1 MFKNL
6 GLQMY
11 TVRDYLIDPEF
22 ADLSFRR
29 LRELGYTETQLA
41 GHDSIDAKL
50 FGELLAK
57 NGIRVIGDHCS
68 LDDILNRPEETMAKY
83 RMWGTTNLGIGG
95 IPHEARSGVKE
106 LAKFIDTY
114 NKAAEIYA
122 KEGFKLT
129 FHNHNYE
136 FEPIDGAKIPME
148 FFAEEFDPNNISFV
162 LDTCWVAAGGADV
175 RAWMERLAG
184 RIDILHL
191 KDLAATR
198 VVNARS
204 PEFNVTE
211 IGNGNLYWDGIMETA
226 EKIGVKH
233 YVVEQDNNF
242 KGNAFNSL
250 RMSAEFLKKYQK

>member
-1 MFKNL
+1 MFQKL
-6 GLQMY
+6 GVQLF
-11 TVRDYLIDPEF
+11 TIRDYMMDPEF

-29 LRELGYTETQLA
+29 LREMGYTEAQAA
-41 GHDSIDAKL
+41 GNAFDAKL

-57 NGIRVIGDHCS
+57 NGIRIVGNHYNFDAIV
-68 LDDILNRPEETMAKY
+68 NRPEETMELH
-83 RMWGTTNLGIGG
+83 RMWGTTNVGIGG

-106 LAKFIDTY
+106 MKKFIDLF
-114 NKAAEIYA
+114 NKTAEIYA

-136 FEPIDGAKIPME
+136 FEPIDGRKTPME

-175 RAWMERLAG
+175 REWMERLAG

-191 KDLAATR
+191 KDLVATR

-211 IGNGNLYWDGIMETA
+211 IGNGGLYWDGIMETA

-242 KGNAFNSL
+242 IDTPFESL
-250 RMSAEFLKKYQK
+250 RISADFLKKYQK

>member
-1 MFKNL
+1 MFQNL
-6 GLQMY
+6 GLQMF
-11 TVRDYLIDPEF
+11 TVRDFITDPEF

-29 LRELGYTETQLA
+29 LRELGYIETQLA
-41 GHDSIDAKL
+41 GHAFDAKL

-57 NGIRVIGDHCS
+57 NGIRVVGNHCS
-68 LDDILNRPEETMAKY
+68 LDDIINRPDETMEKH
-83 RMWGTTNLGIGG
+83 RMWGTSNLGIGG
-95 IPHEARSGVKE
+95 IPHEARAGVKE

-114 NKAAEIYA
+114 NKAAEVYA

-136 FEPIDGAKIPME
+136 FEPIDGCKTPME
-148 FFAEEFDPNNISFV
+148 IFAEEFDPNNISFV

-191 KDLAATR
+191 KDLEATK
-198 VVNARS
+198 VANARS

-226 EKIGVKH
+226 EKIGVKY

-242 KGNAFNSL
+242 KGTPFDSL
-250 RMSAEFLKKYQK
+250 RMSAEYLKKYQK

>member
-1 MFKNL
+1 MFQNL
-6 GLQMY
+6 GLQLY
-11 TVRDYLIDPEF
+11 TVRDFVTDPEF

-29 LRELGYTETQLA
+29 LRELGYTETQTA
-41 GHDSIDAKL
+41 GHDFDAKL

-57 NGIRVIGDHCS
+57 NGIRIVGDHCS
-68 LDDILNRPEETMAKY
+68 LDSIINHPDETMEKY

-95 IPHEARSGVKE
+95 IPHEARAGVKE

-114 NKAAEIYA
+114 NRAAEMYA

-136 FEPIDGAKIPME
+136 FEPIDGKKTPME
-148 FFAEEFDPNNISFV
+148 IFAEEFDPDNISFV

-191 KDLAATR
+191 KDLEATR
-198 VVNARS
+198 VINAKS

-233 YVVEQDNNF
+233 YVVEQDDNF
-242 KGNAFNSL
+242 KGTPFESL
-250 RMSAEFLKKYQK
+250 RISAEYLKKYQK

>member
-1 MFKNL
+1 MFQNL
-6 GLQMY
+6 GLQMF
-11 TVRDYLIDPEF
+11 TVRDFITDPEF

-41 GHDSIDAKL
+41 GHAFDAKL

-57 NGIRVIGDHCS
+57 NGIRVVGNHCS
-68 LDDILNRPEETMAKY
+68 LDDIINRPDETMEKH
-83 RMWGTTNLGIGG
+83 RMWGTSNLGIGG
-95 IPHEARSGVKE
+95 IPHEARAGVKE

-114 NKAAEIYA
+114 NKAAEVYA

-136 FEPIDGAKIPME
+136 FEPIDGCKTPME
-148 FFAEEFDPNNISFV
+148 IFAEEFDPNNISFV

-191 KDLAATR
+191 KDLEATK
-198 VVNARS
+198 VANARS

-226 EKIGVKH
+226 EKIGVKY

-242 KGNAFNSL
+242 KGTPFDSL
-250 RMSAEFLKKYQK
+250 RMSAEYLKKYQK